1 MPLPI
6 GLVRYLY
13 GERDSNSQNSASKT
27 DAYANSAISAYCY
40 LDRIRTY
47 NTRVKFLCVTITLQ
61 GIIVLHAGI
70 EPASS
75 DRKSDIL
82 TTRRMEQKSADENYQ
97 LNSRYFT
104 IDSRVVLAMRNSTL

>member
-1 MPLPI
+1 MPIPPSPHIVTLTGFEPI
-6 GLVRYLY
+6 IQ
-13 GERDSNSQNSASKT
+13 ESNS
-27 DAYANSAISAYCY
+27 
-40 LDRIRTY
+40 
-47 NTRVKFLCVTITLQ
+47 CVLPITLQ
-61 GIIVLHAGI
+61 GIIVLHAGF